1 MTQYIEDKRVEEELK
16 SRQMQLDEKWKSE
29 PTQKAPPDV
38 GGCQGSSDD
47 LNSPTRLRRVG
58 PLATEQFMDQPDTK
72 ETDDPLFDAMAEHWE
87 QIVAGYKQFEDKR
100 PVMLYDIQ
108 ENRIYAYPYEDFK
121 NDMSSAKSQAS
132 LAEQYELARRAGTM
146 VVFVRDNEAR
156 RLASYSMD
164 YK

>member
-1 MTQYIEDKRVEEELK
+1 MAE
-16 SRQMQLDEKWKSE
+16 
-29 PTQKAPPDV
+29 
-38 GGCQGSSDD
+38 
-47 LNSPTRLRRVG
+47 
-58 PLATEQFMDQPDTK
+58 
-72 ETDDPLFDAMAEHWE
+72 ETDDPLFDAMAKHWE
-87 QIVAGYKQFEDKR
+87 QIVVGYKQFEDKR

>member
-1 MTQYIEDKRVEEELK
+1 
-16 SRQMQLDEKWKSE
+16 
-29 PTQKAPPDV
+29 
-38 GGCQGSSDD
+38 
-47 LNSPTRLRRVG
+47 
-58 PLATEQFMDQPDTK
+58 MDQPDTK

-121 NDMSSAKSQAS
+121 NDMSSAQSKAS
-132 LAEQYELARRAGTM
+132 LAEQYELARQTGTM
-146 VVFVRDNEAR
+146 VVFVRDDEAR

>member
-1 MTQYIEDKRVEEELK
+1 
-16 SRQMQLDEKWKSE
+16 
-29 PTQKAPPDV
+29 
-38 GGCQGSSDD
+38 
-47 LNSPTRLRRVG
+47 
-58 PLATEQFMDQPDTK
+58 MDQPDTK

>member
-1 MTQYIEDKRVEEELK
+1 M
-16 SRQMQLDEKWKSE
+16 
-29 PTQKAPPDV
+29 A
-38 GGCQGSSDD
+38 
-47 LNSPTRLRRVG
+47 
-58 PLATEQFMDQPDTK
+58 EQ
-72 ETDDPLFDAMAEHWE
+72 TDDPLFDEMAEHWE
-87 QIVAGYKQFEDKR
+87 QIVAGYKHFEDKR
-100 PVMLYDIQ
+100 PVMLYGIQ
-108 ENRIYAYPYEDFK
+108 ENRIYAYLYEDFK